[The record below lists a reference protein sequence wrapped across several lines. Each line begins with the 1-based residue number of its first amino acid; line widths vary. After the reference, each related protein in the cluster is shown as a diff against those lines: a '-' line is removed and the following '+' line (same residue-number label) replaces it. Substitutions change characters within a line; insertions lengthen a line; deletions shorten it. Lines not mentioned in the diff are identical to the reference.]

1 MTISH
6 EALQNLYTDANFK
19 VICANVFDEK
29 GYLPNHI
36 TSSYVKEI
44 EGSRILFVAAT
55 APFTFY
61 RALDWVVTD
70 PLAAIKDEIEAHKG
84 QFDILI
90 VMSHVG
96 VLMRNY
102 AKKFLKLMSF
112 SGVIHTITLK
122 MVNLTMAYL
131 WPQLEIWS
139 FLRRSQPNH
148 RTW

>member
-55 APFTFY
+55 APFT
-61 RALDWVVTD
+61 
-70 PLAAIKDEIEAHKG
+70 PLQSTGLGCD
-84 QFDILI
+84 
-90 VMSHVG
+90 
-96 VLMRNY
+96 
-102 AKKFLKLMSF
+102 
-112 SGVIHTITLK
+112 
-122 MVNLTMAYL
+122 
-131 WPQLEIWS
+131 
-139 FLRRSQPNH
+139 
-148 RTW
+148 